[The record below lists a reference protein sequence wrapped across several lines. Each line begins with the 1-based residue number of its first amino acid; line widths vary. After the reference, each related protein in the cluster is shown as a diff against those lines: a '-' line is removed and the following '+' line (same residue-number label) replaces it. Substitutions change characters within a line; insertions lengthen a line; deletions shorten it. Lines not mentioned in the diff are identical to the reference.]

1 MMDINFKY
9 SIIVSVVA
17 VLVYVVL
24 VKLLEPSFR
33 TMESVGSVSDA
44 FSTLEFYMAVSVFV
58 GYNVSQ
64 RYLTNL

>member
-24 VKLLEPSFR
+24 IKLLEPSFR

>member
-9 SIIVSVVA
+9 SIIVAVVA

-33 TMESVGSVSDA
+33 PMESVGSVSDV
-44 FSTLEFYMAVSVFV
+44 FSTLEFYMVVSVFV
-58 GYNVSQ
+58 GYNLSQ
-64 RYLTNL
+64 KYLSNL

>member
-44 FSTLEFYMAVSVFV
+44 FSTLEFYMAVSVFI

>member
-1 MMDINFKY
+1 MMDINWKY
-9 SIIVSVVA
+9 SIIVAVVS

-44 FSTLEFYMAVSVFV
+44 FSTLEFYMALSVFV
-58 GYNVSQ
+58 GYNLSQ